1 MTRTAL
7 ELGAGL
13 APVRAARPI
22 RPGERIHVLG
32 IAGAGASAAAIL
44 AQAQGAIVTGCD
56 PGGPS
61 PYTPALEARRIPI
74 AGSHH
79 ASHVTDGPRLD
90 RLAVTKALT
99 AVAPDHPE
107 LRAAAARG
115 IPAEPWQQVVAD
127 AADGRTLVAV
137 AGTHGKST
145 TAGWLTWVLA
155 EAGLDPSAFVGALLP
170 AALTGGLSAT
180 ARVGQGAS
188 FVIEADEYAGNFDAY
203 RPDVVV
209 LTTIEWDHPDVFADR
224 AAVIDAFAR
233 WLAHVP
239 DATLIANLQDPGV
252 VELLGA
258 VQASPERTGRIV
270 GVSLLGQV
278 ADRTGAPEPA
288 ELWIDASLTGQV
300 VDRTPDG
307 IVLDIDG
314 LSESTRRVHLPAMG
328 DHNASNALLALA
340 AAAAVDPGPRD
351 EADRLTW
358 ALASFPGIGRR
369 LERKGEARGVVV
381 YDDYGH
387 HPTAIRATLAALRQ
401 REPGR
406 RIWAVY
412 EPLTFHRTAAM
423 LPEFADALAEADA
436 VAIANIWA
444 SRDLDTSVTSSEV
457 LAAAVRARRPGMPA
471 MAPGSVEDTAAW
483 LARNVAEG
491 DAVLVM
497 GGGRSYRIA
506 ELLLQALERS

>member
-13 APVRAARPI
+13 APVREARPI

-32 IAGAGASAAAIL
+32 IAGAGASAAAIH
-44 AQAQGAIVTGCD
+44 ASSQGAIVTGCD
-56 PGGPS
+56 PGGPG

-79 ASHVTDGPRLD
+79 PSHVTDGPRLD

-99 AVAPDHPE
+99 AIAPDHPE
-107 LRAAAARG
+107 LRAAASRG
-115 IPAEPWQQVVAD
+115 IPAEPWQQVIAD
-127 AADGRTLVAV
+127 AAHGRTLIAV

-145 TAGWLTWVLA
+145 TSGWLTWVLA
-155 EAGLDPSAFVGALLP
+155 EAGLNPSAFVGALLP
-170 AALTGGLSAT
+170 AALVGGLPAT

-188 FVIEADEYAGNFDAY
+188 FVVEADEYAGNFDAY

-239 DATLIANLQDPGV
+239 DATLVANLDDQGV
-252 VELLGA
+252 LDLLGE
-258 VQASPERTGRIV
+258 VSASPERNGAIV
-270 GVSLLGQV
+270 GVSLVGQGSG
-278 ADRTGAPEPA
+278 RTAVTEPA
-288 ELWIDASLTGQV
+288 ELWIDRRLTGQI

-307 IVLDIDG
+307 IVLDVDG
-314 LSESTRRVHLPAMG
+314 LAGSTRRVHLPSMG

-340 AAAAVDPGPRD
+340 AAAGDDPRNDP
-351 EADRLTW
+351 DRLIW

-401 REPGR
+401 REPER

-423 LPEFADALAEADA
+423 LVEFADALAEADA
-436 VAIANIWA
+436 VAVANIWA
-444 SRDLDTSVTSSEV
+444 SRDLDTSVTSPEI
-457 LAAAVRARRPGMPA
+457 LAAAVRARRPDMPA
-471 MAPGSVEDTAAW
+471 MATGSVEETAAW
-483 LARNVAEG
+483 LARNVVEG
-491 DAVLVM
+491 DAILVM

-506 ELLLQALERS
+506 ELLLQGLESS